1 MPAARELVGARELS
15 DAGFGPLLDSLTQAR
30 MLHFDALAAVEAD
43 DEVRAAAV
51 RRVALAHHTLSIA
64 VAFVTADS
72 AKPISDALHESAD
85 ETARLRAEV
94 DRGEKRIAQLNRRV
108 AGAKTQDEDPR

>member
-1 MPAARELVGARELS
+1 
-15 DAGFGPLLDSLTQAR
+15 
-30 MLHFDALAAVEAD
+30 
-43 DEVRAAAV
+43 
-51 RRVALAHHTLSIA
+51 
-64 VAFVTADS
+64 
-72 AKPISDALHESAD
+72 LHESAD